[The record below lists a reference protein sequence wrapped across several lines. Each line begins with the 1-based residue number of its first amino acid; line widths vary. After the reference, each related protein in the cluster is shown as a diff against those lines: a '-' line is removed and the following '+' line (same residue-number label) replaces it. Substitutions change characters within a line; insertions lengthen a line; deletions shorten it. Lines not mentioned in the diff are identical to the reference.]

1 MQAICPRCGQPTE
14 DGLCPQCLQE
24 TTELVS
30 CPNQVDVVICS
41 ACGSQQINGKWQLP
55 GTLPLQDLAAQAAVD
70 AVWIHKEMIQP
81 EIDVDLKV
89 AGATRYLAEIEITP
103 SGLGLHWPRL
113 DADVYVPGFMKGIY
127 GTRRWMAAL
136 LGAEGGKSSS
146 PAKAAAARTN
156 GAKGG
161 RPRKQA

>member
-1 MQAICPRCGQPTE
+1 MKAARKNFP
-14 DGLCPQCLQE
+14 D
-24 TTELVS
+24 
-30 CPNQVDVVICS
+30 
-41 ACGSQQINGKWQLP
+41 QLP
-55 GTLPLQDLAAQAAVD
+55 AYELLKIFLHSQMGLIRAMEAAGIHAWETDLAELIVQLGHDKPSHILVPA
-70 AVWIHKEMIQP
+70 IHRNRSEIRDIFLREMPDTDESLTP
-81 EIDVDLKV
+81 EPAD
-89 AGATRYLAEIEITP
+89 LAEIEITP

>member
-1 MQAICPRCGQPTE
+1 
-14 DGLCPQCLQE
+14 
-24 TTELVS
+24 
-30 CPNQVDVVICS
+30 
-41 ACGSQQINGKWQLP
+41 
-55 GTLPLQDLAAQAAVD
+55 
-70 AVWIHKEMIQP
+70 
-81 EIDVDLKV
+81 
-89 AGATRYLAEIEITP
+89 
-103 SGLGLHWPRL
+103 
-113 DADVYVPGFMKGIY
+113 ADVYVPGFMKGIY

>member
-1 MQAICPRCGQPTE
+1 MEISEQEFQSAVHQGEELRRNGYAVSAEYDARQNRLVV
-14 DGLCPQCLQE
+14 GLSSGVTIMVPVH
-24 TTELVS
+24 LVE
-30 CPNQVDVVICS
+30 
-41 ACGSQQINGKWQLP
+41 
-55 GTLPLQDLAAQAAVD
+55 DLA
-70 AVWIHKEMIQP
+70 
-81 EIDVDLKV
+81 
-89 AGATRYLAEIEITP
+89 GADPADLAEIEITP

-146 PAKAAAARTN
+146 PAKAAAARTK